1 MKVMRTEVVKHKRG
15 VFFFHCGLDRE
26 ASKPRFKISGRS
38 KTGARQRIYTWGGI
52 HLVDAEVCLRSLH

>member
-15 VFFFHCGLDRE
+15 VFFFFFFHCGLDRE

-38 KTGARQRIYTWGGI
+38 KTGARQRIYTCGEEFI
-52 HLVDAEVCLRSLH
+52 

>member
-38 KTGARQRIYTWGGI
+38 KTGARQRIYTCGEEFI
-52 HLVDAEVCLRSLH
+52 